1 MIKFMLVLV
10 PLVFLANG
18 LVKGNWLE
26 ALLFATA
33 VAVGLT
39 PEMLPLLITINL
51 AKGAIGMAKKKVI
64 VKKLNAIQNLGSMD
78 ILCTDKTGTLTQNSI
93 VLEKH
98 IDSSGME
105 SDEVLEYA
113 YLNSYYQSGLKNLM
127 DEAVLKYQEKHQH
140 LHFPDKHRKIDEIP
154 FDFERRR
161 MSVILEENQQQLLIC
176 KGAFEEV
183 IKQCNF
189 LKVKDQQEALTRK
202 NTEAQ
207 SAIVHALNQDGFRVI
222 AVAIKTSSAPSE
234 TNLLDESNLTLVGY
248 IAFLDPP
255 KESAKP
261 AISALRESGVAVK
274 ILTGDNDV
282 VTRKICDQ
290 VGINIDHV
298 LLGAQIETLDDQG
311 LESAV
316 EHCNVFAKL
325 TPLQKSR
332 VIKAIQRNGHIV
344 GFMGDGINDSAA
356 LKAADV
362 GISVDTAVDIAKD
375 TADIILLEKSLMII
389 QVGVIEGRKV
399 FANIMK
405 YIKMSASSNFGNM
418 FSMLGASILLPF
430 VPMAPVQIL
439 LNNFLYDCSQTAVP
453 SDNVDMEY
461 LEKPRMWDISGI
473 ARYMLLIGPIS
484 SIFDYA
490 TFGLMWFFVG
500 ANTSQAANV
509 FQTGWFVESL
519 ISQTLIVHIIRTNKI
534 PFIESKPS
542 ALLLTTSISICLIG
556 ILLPFTSLGGSMEMK
571 ILPNTYWIGL
581 SIILITYF
589 SLTFIAKTWFVKKI

>member
-1 MIKFMLVLV
+1 
-10 PLVFLANG
+10 
-18 LVKGNWLE
+18 
-26 ALLFATA
+26 
-33 VAVGLT
+33 
-39 PEMLPLLITINL
+39 
-51 AKGAIGMAKKKVI
+51 
-64 VKKLNAIQNLGSMD
+64 
-78 ILCTDKTGTLTQNSI
+78 
-93 VLEKH
+93 
-98 IDSSGME
+98 
-105 SDEVLEYA
+105 
-113 YLNSYYQSGLKNLM
+113 
-127 DEAVLKYQEKHQH
+127 
-140 LHFPDKHRKIDEIP
+140 
-154 FDFERRR
+154 
-161 MSVILEENQQQLLIC
+161 
-176 KGAFEEV
+176 
-183 IKQCNF
+183 
-189 LKVKDQQEALTRK
+189 
-202 NTEAQ
+202 
-207 SAIVHALNQDGFRVI
+207 
-222 AVAIKTSSAPSE
+222 
-234 TNLLDESNLTLVGY
+234 
-248 IAFLDPP
+248 
-255 KESAKP
+255 
-261 AISALRESGVAVK
+261 
-274 ILTGDNDV
+274 
-282 VTRKICDQ
+282 
-290 VGINIDHV
+290 
-298 LLGAQIETLDDQG
+298 
-311 LESAV
+311 
-316 EHCNVFAKL
+316 
-325 TPLQKSR
+325 
-332 VIKAIQRNGHIV
+332 
-344 GFMGDGINDSAA
+344 MGDGINDSAA

-542 ALLLTTSISICLIG
+542 ALLLTTSIIICLIG

-589 SLTFIAKTWFVKKI
+589 SLTFIAKTWFVKKNLIS